1 MTEEA
6 AVADTQQLARRYR
19 DAWTS
24 GDSTTVTA
32 LLAPDFRFE
41 AGHLRIDGP
50 DAFLGSGAFPKD
62 ATVTMVAEAYQ
73 DDLGFQ
79 LYDAIRGDRRIRVV
93 EQLRVHDGTI
103 TSSVF
108 MTDMMAFAAFAG
120 GPSVPEVEDRP

>member
-1 MTEEA
+1 M
-6 AVADTQQLARRYR
+6 ADTQQLARRYH

-41 AGHLRIDGP
+41 AGDLRIDGR

-73 DDLGFQ
+73 DDVAFQ
-79 LYDAIRGDRRIRVV
+79 LYDAIRGDRKIRVV

-108 MTDMMAFAAFAG
+108 VTDMTAFAAFAG
-120 GPSVPEVEDRP
+120 DPSVPEVEDHS